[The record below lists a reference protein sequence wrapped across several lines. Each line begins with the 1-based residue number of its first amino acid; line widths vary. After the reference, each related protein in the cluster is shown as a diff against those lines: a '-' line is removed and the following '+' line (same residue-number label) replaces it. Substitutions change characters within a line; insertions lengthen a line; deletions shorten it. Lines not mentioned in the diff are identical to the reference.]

1 MTPLGFAVILGIA
14 TDLGEIM
21 GNVLFDGQAPYAM
34 PVTQH
39 TKAFAVGDMV
49 EAHIHVLVD
58 TRQIESVIVTLTQPQ
73 AVLLAQHLNLAAGE
87 ALGNKHRT

>member
-1 MTPLGFAVILGIA
+1 
-14 TDLGEIM
+14 M
-21 GNVLFDGQAPYAM
+21 GTVSFVGQAPYAL

-49 EAHIHVLVD
+49 EAHIRLLVD
-58 TRQIESVIVTLTQPQ
+58 PSHLESVILTLTQSQ
-73 AVLLAQHLNLAAGE
+73 AVLLVQQLGVAAGE